1 MIKNLQ
7 GTNYFLMLALGATLI
22 GFAPIF
28 VKWSELSPAAI
39 TFWRMLLALPLLI
52 CFNYAI
58 NKKIFFRVKNKKTIF
73 YTALASLAFTTD
85 LTLWHYSMNIT
96 SVANATIIVN
106 SAPIFVALLAFIF
119 YKELPAKGFG
129 KSFLITYVGIIGLII
144 FSNNYANGKIFGDL
158 LCMIAAIFYAV
169 YLLIISKLNKET
181 SLNIIFY
188 TSLASLAFTT
198 DLTLWHYS
206 MNITSVANATIIVN
220 SAPIFVALLA
230 FIFYKE
236 LPAKGFG
243 KSFLITY
250 VGIIGLIIFSNNYA
264 NGKIFGDLLCM
275 IAAIFYAVYL
285 LIISKLNKETS
296 LNIIFYT
303 TFFCCLF
310 SLMPIMIN
318 SKSFIPISN
327 FEWINMLLM
336 AFLCQFGGQFLITF
350 GIGKISA
357 STGSIGLLMQ
367 PLTAT
372 LLAALIFTE
381 ILNLIQIVFVFI
393 TLVGIYLARLS
404 TVK

>member
-28 VKWSELSPAAI
+28 VKWSDLSPAAI
-39 TFWRMLLALPLLI
+39 TFWRMLLALPLLT
-52 CFNYAI
+52 CFNYVI
-58 NKKIFFRVKNKKTIF
+58 NEKIFFRVKSKKTIF

-106 SAPIFVALLAFIF
+106 SAPIFVALLAFI
-119 YKELPAKGFG
+119 
-129 KSFLITYVGIIGLII
+129 I
-144 FSNNYANGKIFGDL
+144 
-158 LCMIAAIFYAV
+158 
-169 YLLIISKLNKET
+169 
-181 SLNIIFY
+181 
-188 TSLASLAFTT
+188 
-198 DLTLWHYS
+198 
-206 MNITSVANATIIVN
+206 
-220 SAPIFVALLA
+220 
-230 FIFYKE
+230 YKE

-327 FEWINMLLM
+327 FEWINMFLM

-357 STGSIGLLMQ
+357 SNGSIGLLMQ

-372 LLAALIFTE
+372 LLAALIFSE
-381 ILNLIQIVFVFI
+381 ILNLMQIVFVFI
-393 TLVGIYLARLS
+393 TLAGIYLARLS
-404 TVK
+404 IVK

>member
-28 VKWSELSPAAI
+28 VKWSDLSPAAI
-39 TFWRMLLALPLLI
+39 TFWRMLLALPLLTG
-52 CFNYAI
+52 FNYVI
-58 NKKIFFRVKNKKTIF
+58 NKKIFFRVKSKKTIF
-73 YTALASLAFTTD
+73 YTA
-85 LTLWHYSMNIT
+85 
-96 SVANATIIVN
+96 
-106 SAPIFVALLAFIF
+106 
-119 YKELPAKGFG
+119 
-129 KSFLITYVGIIGLII
+129 
-144 FSNNYANGKIFGDL
+144 
-158 LCMIAAIFYAV
+158 
-169 YLLIISKLNKET
+169 
-181 SLNIIFY
+181 
-188 TSLASLAFTT
+188 LASLAFTT

-310 SLMPIMIN
+310 SLVPIMIN
-318 SKSFIPISN
+318 SKSFIPISR
-327 FEWINMLLM
+327 FEWINMFLM

-357 STGSIGLLMQ
+357 SNGSIGLLMQ

-372 LLAALIFTE
+372 LLAALIFSE
-381 ILNLIQIVFVFI
+381 ILNLMQIVFVFI
-393 TLVGIYLARLS
+393 TLAGIYLARLS
-404 TVK
+404 IVK

>member
-28 VKWSELSPAAI
+28 VKWSDLSPAAI
-39 TFWRMLLALPLLI
+39 TFWRMLLALPLLTG
-52 CFNYAI
+52 FNYVI
-58 NKKIFFRVKNKKTIF
+58 NKKIFFRVKSKKTIF
-73 YTALASLAFTTD
+73 YTA
-85 LTLWHYSMNIT
+85 
-96 SVANATIIVN
+96 
-106 SAPIFVALLAFIF
+106 
-119 YKELPAKGFG
+119 
-129 KSFLITYVGIIGLII
+129 
-144 FSNNYANGKIFGDL
+144 
-158 LCMIAAIFYAV
+158 
-169 YLLIISKLNKET
+169 
-181 SLNIIFY
+181 
-188 TSLASLAFTT
+188 LASLAFTT

-310 SLMPIMIN
+310 SLVPIMIN
-318 SKSFIPISN
+318 SKSFIPISS
-327 FEWINMLLM
+327 FEWINMFLM

-357 STGSIGLLMQ
+357 SNGSIGLLMQ

-372 LLAALIFTE
+372 LLAALIFSE
-381 ILNLIQIVFVFI
+381 ILNLMQIVFVFI
-393 TLVGIYLARLS
+393 TFAGIYLARLS
-404 TVK
+404 IVK